1 MSNPINTQYFQPFQP
16 HNPMTMH
23 SYQPTQM
30 QNEIP
35 LPYYLQQHEITKNQ
49 LSNFSQMPNAAESL
63 QMTMNPYLMG
73 GSSTTSNKPLMVFTG
88 TDPEYSVEDYLN
100 AVTANLILNIGPEP
114 INTPLHQNWI
124 HRRTALIQTTLDGA
138 AQKWFSVL
146 PIEIKSDWKRFTQEF
161 SKKFDSERNKQHQ
174 RVLCNEIRRLPN
186 ETIKQLAVR
195 IETLVR
201 KAYSLN
207 THDYKNTKMTEILMM
222 TLTPQLRKIAI
233 KKRASHPSS
242 IREPDLDFRKLVDK
256 LEQAEI
262 TMKLEETENLKLQY
276 VNRIETNTTNINNIQ
291 ESDTDLDEKITEIL
305 NIYEKHPNFK
315 GKPSFKKWCNY
326 CRRYGHSIS
335 DCRQKQQ
342 DNQNKPQMYKEPNK
356 SFYQYMKKDQNLPNK
371 NVYSNNSSGKPLP
384 NNTNYTRNQSPYNS
398 SYRGR
403 SPERRNT
410 QNSSQNHYNRS
421 NSRNNYSR
429 SNSNA
434 TQFVSR
440 SNSQSNPRNKHYSN
454 NQSRNSSYNRN
465 RNYSNNRNRNYSNNR
480 NQNYPN
486 NRSRNNSY
494 NRSNYHRSNNN
505 YQNRSRNNSQNR
517 NSSYNNQYRNYSQ
530 SPHRNNNHYKNSKH
544 RYRSSTPKH
553 QSHINQVQSNEETTS
568 DPPGNDDTGNNELQL
583 NQINCGSSDTE
594 SDTENTITINMIA
607 VENDYEPIIYEQPF
621 TSRIYENQLELLHNY
636 YIEPVNT
643 TQTARETN
651 EINTVS
657 KPIENDKTKCLT
669 QIISIKINKKNNP
682 EKKFGQYHFS

>member
-1 MSNPINTQYFQPFQP
+1 MIT
-16 HNPMTMH
+16 H

-49 LSNFSQMPNAAESL
+49 LSNFSQMPNAAESS

-73 GSSTTSNKPLMVFTG
+73 GSSITSNKPLMVFTG

-146 PIEIKSDWKRFTQEF
+146 PIEIKSNWKRFTQEF
-161 SKKFDSERNKQHQ
+161 SKMFDSERNKQQQ

-291 ESDTDLDEKITEIL
+291 ESDTDLVEKITEIL

-315 GKPSFKKWCNY
+315 GKSSFKKWCNY

-335 DCRQKQQ
+335 ECRQKQQ
-342 DNQNKPQMYKEPNK
+342 DNQNKPQKYKEPNK
-356 SFYQYMKKDQNLPNK
+356 SFYQYMKKDKNLPNK

-384 NNTNYTRNQSPYNS
+384 NKPITRELNHHI
-398 SYRGR
+398 
-403 SPERRNT
+403 T
-410 QNSSQNHYNRS
+410 Q
-421 NSRNNYSR
+421 
-429 SNSNA
+429 
-434 TQFVSR
+434 VIEED
-440 SNSQSNPRNKHYSN
+440 
-454 NQSRNSSYNRN
+454 
-465 RNYSNNRNRNYSNNR
+465 
-480 NQNYPN
+480 
-486 NRSRNNSY
+486 
-494 NRSNYHRSNNN
+494 
-505 YQNRSRNNSQNR
+505 
-517 NSSYNNQYRNYSQ
+517 
-530 SPHRNNNHYKNSKH
+530 
-544 RYRSSTPKH
+544 H
-553 QSHINQVQSNEETTS
+553 QNEEIHKIRHKIITIDQIVEITTP
-568 DPPGNDDTGNNELQL
+568 DQIQIQQNLFLDLIP
-583 NQINCGSSDTE
+583 NQGIITIQTINHETHHTIEIKTTPIIEIEVIQTTE
-594 SDTENTITINMIA
+594 TRITRTIDQGITHIIDQTITDQTIIIKTDHEIIHKIDIQVIITVIEIIPNHHTSTRIITIIIILTIA
-607 VENDYEPIIYEQPF
+607 TEVVHLNIK
-621 TSRIYENQLELLHNY
+621 
-636 YIEPVNT
+636 
-643 TQTARETN
+643 
-651 EINTVS
+651 EIL
-657 KPIENDKTKCLT
+657 K
-669 QIISIKINKKNNP
+669 
-682 EKKFGQYHFS
+682 

>member
-1 MSNPINTQYFQPFQP
+1 MAPPNSVNFQTKLHPPQDRSENYPFFQQNKNKKQTSYQMDYLSSDDDFLQPDIFAPYNQEYRGQGVQKPHTNHRIFSPQPIDTQHQQPIQQQNPINTQSFQPIQQQ
-16 HNPMTMH
+16 NPMIAH

-35 LPYYLQQHEITKNQ
+35 LPYYLQQHEITRNQ

-73 GSSTTSNKPLMVFTG
+73 GSSITSNKPLMVFTG

-114 INTPLHQNWI
+114 INTPLNQNWI

-146 PIEIKSDWKRFTQEF
+146 PLEIKSNWKRFTQEF
-161 SKKFDSERNKQHQ
+161 SKMFDSERNKQQQ

-207 THDYKNTKMTEILMM
+207 KHDYKNTKMTEILMM
-222 TLTPQLRKIAI
+222 TLTPQLRKTAI

-276 VNRIETNTTNINNIQ
+276 VNRIETASTNINNIQ
-291 ESDTDLDEKITEIL
+291 ESDTDLVEKITEIP

-335 DCRQKQQ
+335 ECRQKQQ
-342 DNQNKPQMYKEPNK
+342 DNQNKPQKYKEPNK

-371 NVYSNNSSGKPLP
+371 M
-384 NNTNYTRNQSPYNS
+384 YTATIV
-398 SYRGR
+398 
-403 SPERRNT
+403 PENHSRTIQIIQEINHHIT
-410 QNSSQNHYNRS
+410 Q
-421 NSRNNYSR
+421 
-429 SNSNA
+429 
-434 TQFVSR
+434 VIEED
-440 SNSQSNPRNKHYSN
+440 
-454 NQSRNSSYNRN
+454 
-465 RNYSNNRNRNYSNNR
+465 
-480 NQNYPN
+480 
-486 NRSRNNSY
+486 
-494 NRSNYHRSNNN
+494 
-505 YQNRSRNNSQNR
+505 
-517 NSSYNNQYRNYSQ
+517 
-530 SPHRNNNHYKNSKH
+530 
-544 RYRSSTPKH
+544 H
-553 QSHINQVQSNEETTS
+553 QNEETHKIRHKITTIDQIVEITTPDLIQTQHS
-568 DPPGNDDTGNNELQL
+568 LFLDLIPNQEIDTIQ
-583 NQINCGSSDTE
+583 
-594 SDTENTITINMIA
+594 TINH
-607 VENDYEPIIYEQPF
+607 ETHHIIE
-621 TSRIYENQLELLHNY
+621 
-636 YIEPVNT
+636 IET
-643 TQTARETN
+643 TLIIEIEVIQTIEISIIQTTDQEITHIIDQTAIIKTDREIIHKIAIQVIIIVI
-651 EINTVS
+651 EIIPNHHTGIIITTIILIIATEVVHLNI
-657 KPIENDKTKCLT
+657 KD
-669 QIISIKINKKNNP
+669 ISIKYNLIQK
-682 EKKFGQYHFS
+682 QHQTLQVLMTQ